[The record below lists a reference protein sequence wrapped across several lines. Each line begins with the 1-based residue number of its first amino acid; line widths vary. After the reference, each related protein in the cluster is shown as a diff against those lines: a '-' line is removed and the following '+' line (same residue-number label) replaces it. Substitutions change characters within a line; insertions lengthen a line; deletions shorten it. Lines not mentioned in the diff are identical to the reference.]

1 MDLEAD
7 RVRAHSEEPAVSP
20 IGGDTFDPAPR
31 RPRAR
36 RPPSTQRSLVV
47 SLVAGLA
54 TIVCPTLLQHETV
67 RIRARIVRVVQPAQI
82 TAGRLQSAR
91 TTEVGPELR
100 YARLPDDRLL
110 LER

>member
-36 RPPSTQRSLVV
+36 RPLSTKLPLVV

-54 TIVCPTLLQHETV
+54 TIILPTLLQHETV
-67 RIRARIVRVVQPAQI
+67 RIRARIVGVVQPAQR
-82 TAGRLQSAR
+82 TAGRLQSAL
-91 TTEVGPELR
+91 TSEVGTDLL
-100 YARLPDDRLL
+100 YAREPD
-110 LER
+110 